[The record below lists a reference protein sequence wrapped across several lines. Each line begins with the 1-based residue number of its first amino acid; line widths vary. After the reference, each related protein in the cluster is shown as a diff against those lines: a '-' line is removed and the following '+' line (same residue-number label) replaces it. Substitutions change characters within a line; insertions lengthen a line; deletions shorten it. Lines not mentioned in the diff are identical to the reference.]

1 MPRKALPSP
10 PPNAEPSKALT
21 AQQSAFVEAYLN
33 NGGNGAAAAREV
45 GIKDDQAAQSA
56 YRLLKH
62 QGVQRA
68 IYEQMASEV
77 AMTAPKALGTIR
89 TLMGSSRSDFV
100 KLQAAQDILDRA
112 GIRAQ
117 SNTQSAG
124 EITVRIDLGG

>member
-1 MPRKALPSP
+1 MPRKALQAPE
-10 PPNAEPSKALT
+10 PNAETSKTLT
-21 AQQSAFVEAYLN
+21 ALQTAFVEAYLT
-33 NGGNGAAAAREV
+33 NGGNGAAAAREI
-45 GIKDDQAAQSA
+45 GIKEDQAAQRA
-56 YRLLKH
+56 YTLLRH

-68 IYEQMASEV
+68 IYERMASEV

-89 TLMGSSRSDFV
+89 SLMSSARSEFV
-100 KLQAAQDILDRA
+100 KLQAAQDVLDRA